1 MKLSRHFKNYL
12 SAFIFITLFTISCK
26 KDDANIKI
34 GTTGTIN
41 IEITDAP
48 IDNPEIR
55 NAYVTLSGITV
66 SDTNLLVERST
77 IDLLAYRNGNTKS
90 LGNFEIPAK
99 TYDHITL
106 SLDLQED
113 AFGNIPGCYVATDQ
127 GKKHNLYPSNN
138 LFKKLILPID
148 NLEILPDSK
157 TNLLLDFD
165 LRKLIR
171 YGNLGTEVKYQF
183 IDDRSME
190 ESIRVLDKDKT
201 GSLRGNFTNETG
213 QDYHINVFV
222 YESGTFHKSR
232 EIGLSET
239 NLPDFFGAVNSGV
252 LNPDGNIIIPFLPK
266 GSYELVFTATSKG
279 GQNEFIGLL
288 DVTSSTGSDLKNLH
302 VEPGN
307 QLNVTGTISELL
319 PY

>member
-1 MKLSRHFKNYL
+1 MKLSRHFKSYL
-12 SAFIFITLFTISCK
+12 PIFIFITLVTSSCK
-26 KDDANIKI
+26 KDDASIQI
-34 GTTGTIN
+34 GNTGTIN

-55 NAYVTLSGITV
+55 NAYVTVAGITLI
-66 SDTNLLVERST
+66 DTNLLSERST
-77 IDLLAYRNGNTKS
+77 IDLLAYQKGNTKS
-90 LGNFEIPAK
+90 LGNFKIPAK
-99 TYDHITL
+99 TYDHLAI

-138 LFKKLILPID
+138 LFKTLVLPID
-148 NLEILPDSK
+148 NLEITPDSK

-190 ESIRVLDKDKT
+190 ESIRVLNKDKT
-201 GSLRGNFTNETG
+201 GSLKGLFINETG
-213 QDYHINVFV
+213 QDYHINVFA
-222 YESGTFHKSR
+222 YESGTFNKSR
-232 EIGLSET
+232 EISSSES
-239 NLPDFFGAVNSGV
+239 NLPNFFGAVNSAN
-252 LNPDGNIIIPFLPK
+252 LSPDGSILIPFLPK

-288 DVTSSTGSDLKNLH
+288 HVTDSTGSDLKSLH
-302 VEPGN
+302 IEPGN
-307 QLNVTGTISELL
+307 ILNIAGTISELL